1 MRYRWL
7 ITYLFGASPIAEK
20 NYFENDFKLEHP
32 VRSIRQSSLGFGTK
46 FASDYTSVQAYV
58 DRIQ

>member
-46 FASDYTSVQAYV
+46 FASDYTSV
-58 DRIQ
+58 